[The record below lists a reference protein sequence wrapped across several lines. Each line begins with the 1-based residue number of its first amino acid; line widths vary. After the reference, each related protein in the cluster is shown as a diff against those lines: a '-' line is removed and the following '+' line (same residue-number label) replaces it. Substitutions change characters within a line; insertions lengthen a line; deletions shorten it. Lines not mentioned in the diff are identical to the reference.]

1 MSIDAFAYLLSTC
14 MCTYSLGQVRTATS
28 IIRRLKFT
36 VPRLPRAL
44 PSDSK
49 EKYTTVWTFRGI
61 MLLRMEQVGMKSLPL
76 GGITLDKFASINPD
90 QKGNLEKL
98 IAGYWLPLEKLRAVS
113 SVQQLLA
120 LCNNPRP
127 ELLSTTC
134 CFAGDKCFDLIDI
147 DTIDVQ
153 AWARKRKQLERLHG
167 MPQHVAQLCKKMRR
181 S

>member
-1 MSIDAFAYLLSTC
+1 
-14 MCTYSLGQVRTATS
+14 
-28 IIRRLKFT
+28 
-36 VPRLPRAL
+36 
-44 PSDSK
+44 
-49 EKYTTVWTFRGI
+49 

-76 GGITLDKFASINPD
+76 GGISLDKFASMDPD
-90 QKGNLEKL
+90 QKGSLEKL
-98 IAGYWLPLEKLRAVS
+98 IAGNRTTVS

-127 ELLSTTC
+127 ELLSMIC

-153 AWARKRKQLERLHG
+153 SWARKRKQLERLHD
-167 MPQHVAQLCKKMRR
+167 MPQHVAQLCKTMRR

>member
-1 MSIDAFAYLLSTC
+1 MISIDVIAYLLSTC
-14 MCTYSLGQVRTATS
+14 MCNYSNGEVQRATS
-28 IIRRLKFT
+28 IIRGLKFN
-36 VPRLPRAL
+36 VPRLPRAG

-76 GGITLDKFASINPD
+76 GGITLDKFASMNPD
-90 QKGNLEKL
+90 QKGRMKKL
-98 IAGYWLPLEKLRAVS
+98 IAGNHTTVS

-127 ELLSTTC
+127 ELLSMIC
-134 CFAGDKCFDLIDI
+134 CFDGDRCFDLIDI
-147 DTIDVQ
+147 DTIDAQ
-153 AWARKRKQLERLHG
+153 AWARERKRLERLHG
-167 MPQHVAQLCKKMRR
+167 MPPHVEEVCKKMRK

>member
-1 MSIDAFAYLLSTC
+1 MSIVVIAYLLSTC
-14 MCTYSLGQVRTATS
+14 MCKYSNGEVQRATS
-28 IIRRLKFT
+28 IIRGLKSN
-36 VPRLPRAL
+36 VPRVPRAG

-49 EKYTTVWTFRGI
+49 GKYTTVWTFKGI

-76 GGITLDKFASINPD
+76 GGISLDKFASMNPD

-98 IAGYWLPLEKLRAVS
+98 IAGNRTTVS

-127 ELLSTTC
+127 ELLSMIC
-134 CFAGDKCFDLIDI
+134 CFVGDKCFDLIDI

-167 MPQHVAQLCKKMRR
+167 MSQHVAQLCKKMRR

>member
-76 GGITLDKFASINPD
+76 GGITLDKFASMNPD
-90 QKGNLEKL
+90 QKGSLEKL
-98 IAGYWLPLEKLRAVS
+98 IAGNRTTVS

-127 ELLSTTC
+127 ELLSMIC
-134 CFAGDKCFDLIDI
+134 CFG
-147 DTIDVQ
+147 
-153 AWARKRKQLERLHG
+153 WSRLG
-167 MPQHVAQLCKKMRR
+167 
-181 S
+181 